1 MISTQKITTS
11 EVRKYNK
18 NRIFKLIY
26 NSNSISRQ
34 EIADTLGLSL
44 PTINQNI
51 KLLKEEGLILLE
63 GNFDST
69 GGRKAQMITVNAS
82 ARYAVSVNICPT
94 EIRTSLIDLSGEIK
108 DEISLKTEFSTDAN
122 YGIKV
127 AELAYN
133 VIRANH
139 ISEDNLLGVGI
150 TMPGVFNSDNSM
162 LIFSPP
168 LKVKNYKTD
177 NITRYIKYNYIVQN
191 DARAG
196 AFADYWYAHK
206 NENALKEEDLEEKLY
221 LMVSDGVGG
230 AGVSNNTIKKGEHNR
245 YGWGMVVDPSVCKLF
260 GTTPA
265 GLEKIKNTLLDIN
278 NKAIE
283 GKPEDLVINTH
294 VCRGNFHSTYA
305 SSGAYT
311 SVASTLFAKE
321 NVNAYY
327 LEYDD
332 ERSGGFEPLKN
343 VTGDKKVVLGLITTK
358 SPELE
363 DEQTVID
370 RINEAA
376 KYIPLDRLCLS
387 PQCGFASCELY
398 AAFAAFFPYL

>member
-82 ARYAVSVNICPT
+82 ARYAVSVNICPA

-245 YGWGMVVDPSVCKLF
+245 YGEFGHMTLYPGGKKCMCGRNGCLESYLSTKNISTDIGLTLDEFFEKLSDNDEECNHIF
-260 GTTPA
+260 DEYLDNLTT
-265 GLEKIKNTLLDIN
+265 GIN
-278 NKAIE
+278 NLYVIFDRDVVIGGVMARYLPAYE
-283 GKPEDLVINTH
+283 EDIRNRLISKFPLTQM
-294 VCRGNFHSTYA
+294 RA
-305 SSGAYT
+305 T
-311 SVASTLFAKE
+311 SHCQSVPP
-321 NVNAYY
+321 
-327 LEYDD
+327 
-332 ERSGGFEPLKN
+332 R
-343 VTGDKKVVLGLITTK
+343 
-358 SPELE
+358 
-363 DEQTVID
+363 EQTQEQ
-370 RINEAA
+370 R
-376 KYIPLDRLCLS
+376 
-387 PQCGFASCELY
+387 
-398 AAFAAFFPYL
+398 

>member
-1 MISTQKITTS
+1 MISTTRITTS

-34 EIADTLGLSL
+34 EIADALGLSL

-82 ARYAVSVNICPT
+82 ARCAVSVNICPA

-127 AELAYN
+127 AELVDN
-133 VIRANH
+133 VIRTNH

-150 TMPGVFNSDNSM
+150 TMPGVFNADNSM

-177 NITRYIKYNYIVQN
+177 NITKYIKYNYIVQN
-191 DARAG
+191 DARAA
-196 AFADYWYAHK
+196 AFADYWYEHK
-206 NENALKEEDLEEKLY
+206 NEKALKDEELGEKLY

-230 AGVSNNTIKKGEHNR
+230 AGVSNNTIKRGQHNR
-245 YGWGMVVDPSVCKLF
+245 YGEFGHMTLYPGGKKCMCGKNGCIESYLSTKNISTDIGLTLDEFFKKLSEKDAKCMHIF
-260 GTTPA
+260 DEYLDNLTTS
-265 GLEKIKNTLLDIN
+265 IN
-278 NKAIE
+278 NLYVIFDRDVVVGGVMARYLPEFEKDIRKRLIDKFSFDTDASYFSLSKCTAQRADTGAAIMFLT
-283 GKPEDLVINTH
+283 DFIN
-294 VCRGNFHSTYA
+294 G
-305 SSGAYT
+305 
-311 SVASTLFAKE
+311 
-321 NVNAYY
+321 
-327 LEYDD
+327 
-332 ERSGGFEPLKN
+332 
-343 VTGDKKVVLGLITTK
+343 I
-358 SPELE
+358 
-363 DEQTVID
+363 
-370 RINEAA
+370 
-376 KYIPLDRLCLS
+376 
-387 PQCGFASCELY
+387 
-398 AAFAAFFPYL
+398 

>member
-82 ARYAVSVNICPT
+82 ARYAVSVNICPA

-245 YGWGMVVDPSVCKLF
+245 YGEFGHMTLYPGGKKCMCGRNGCLESYLSTKNISTDIGLTLDEFFEKLSDNDEECNHIF
-260 GTTPA
+260 DEYLDNLTT
-265 GLEKIKNTLLDIN
+265 GIN
-278 NKAIE
+278 NLYVIFDRDVVIGGVMARYLPAYEEDIRNRLISKFSFDTDAGYFSLSKCTAKRAAIMFLTE
-283 GKPEDLVINTH
+283 YIN
-294 VCRGNFHSTYA
+294 S
-305 SSGAYT
+305 
-311 SVASTLFAKE
+311 
-321 NVNAYY
+321 
-327 LEYDD
+327 
-332 ERSGGFEPLKN
+332 
-343 VTGDKKVVLGLITTK
+343 I
-358 SPELE
+358 
-363 DEQTVID
+363 
-370 RINEAA
+370 
-376 KYIPLDRLCLS
+376 
-387 PQCGFASCELY
+387 
-398 AAFAAFFPYL
+398 